1 MKIKSLILIAFV
13 ALLAACGDNDSAEKP
28 QPKDNNNNNG
38 GDTTIVDL
46 GNTISR
52 SWKVVNAT
60 HNGGYDGSSVGL
72 KLNIRKDGSYT
83 LLSTG
88 YVGTWEFIE
97 EKTKV
102 LLDKDVSQYKTTW
115 TLDSLSEQFM
125 KVNFKSP
132 FTGGNSVWE
141 MESY

>member
-28 QPKDNNNNNG
+28 QPKDNNNNG

-52 SWKVVNAT
+52 SWEVVNAT
-60 HNGGYDGSSVGL
+60 HNGGYDGSSTGL

-115 TLDSLSEQFM
+115 TLDSLSEKYM